1 MLSKSGNH
9 KNVLRLVPPLCL
21 AMEEMEHVFQALDR
35 SFQDLKGKG
44 CLKPVAR
51 LAVTS
56 QELKWQ

>member
-1 MLSKSGNH
+1 
-9 KNVLRLVPPLCL
+9 
-21 AMEEMEHVFQALDR
+21 MEEMEHVFQALDR